1 MRKVDLCPKMIL
13 EGMPEEGGEGNQHVP
28 TEIMYDEGRTH
39 TETSGRERERELE
52 GSEGEVGK
60 QS

>member
-1 MRKVDLCPKMIL
+1 MIL